1 MKKIKLLVGVGAVV
15 LAAGTLAG
23 CGNNSTDTVRLGL
36 HTNYGAGAGYSAI
49 QQGFFEEEGVKI
61 EESMGDGPSL
71 AASLVAGKIDVSF
84 MGNGVAWNYFTD
96 RQDITLVALD
106 NLTNDDKLIASTT
119 GAGKDLTLDSP
130 HEELAA
136 ALRGST
142 VLMDTS
148 ATPASFWSSLVN
160 KLNESLDDGE
170 KLWYKNVEGKA
181 LPAGV
186 EQIAANEV
194 KVDNAQ
200 NASVTV
206 SMQNGDYDFCVAF
219 APVSTTLL
227 AQTDKFQAI
236 ATTAT
241 HMSESYTPST
251 WAVNT
256 KWLENN
262 KDLFAKFMKGLVK
275 GMNFRRDNQAQCA
288 KDIEA
293 VTAGSFKAEGAA
305 TDIAVWLG
313 AKEQL
318 ELLDS
323 GKAMKYVEN
332 IRNSQTSDEVSTT
345 LKTEDAVDFSYLKAA
360 CEELL

>member
-23 CGNNSTDTVRLGL
+23 CGSTGDTVRLGL

-49 QQGFFEEEGVKI
+49 QQGFFEAEGVKV
-61 EESMGDGPSL
+61 EPSMGDGPSL

-96 RQDITLVALD
+96 RQNITLVALD

-119 GAGKDLTLDSP
+119 GKGKDLTLDSP

-136 ALRGST
+136 ALKGSE

-160 KLNESLDDGE
+160 KLNESLEDGE
-170 KLWYKNVEGKA
+170 KLWYKNVDGKA
-181 LPAGV
+181 IPEGV

-194 KVDNAQ
+194 KVA
-200 NASVTV
+200 NASNSTVTA
-206 SMQNGDYDFCVAF
+206 SMQKGDYDFCVAF

-262 KDLFAKFMKGLVK
+262 KDLFARFMKGLVK